1 MALIYDLLVILIL
14 IVFFAVGVKKG
25 FIKSILSLV
34 CFVVSVVVSL
44 FAAENLAQP
53 IYEMCFKESVTSF
66 IEENI
71 DKVDVSGV
79 VNSYLLDNLGIEA
92 DEKTIKSIIGT
103 QGDISQNI
111 KLYAE
116 EKGVSLDEE
125 VLENNINSFLK
136 SKELESAIENVLPSS
151 LASAVFSAAESSSE
165 AIAEILQACVNPD
178 KNVAARAIEDA
189 FVNDA
194 IILLVKYALFLIFYI
209 IIRFLL
215 KLIIAATG
223 IINKIP
229 VAGKVNRVL
238 GGAFGILKG
247 GVFVILAAIIVSG
260 LSYILASRYSILSE
274 STIDNSLIFKY
285 FYYMV
290 K

>member
-1 MALIYDLLVILIL
+1 MALIYDLLVVLILIL
-14 IVFFAVGVKKG
+14 FFALGVRKG

-34 CFVVSVVVSL
+34 CFVVSIVVSL
-44 FAAENLAQP
+44 FAAEKLAQP

-71 DKVDVSGV
+71 DKIDVSGV

-116 EKGVSLDEE
+116 QNGVALDGETLEK
-125 VLENNINSFLK
+125 NINSFLK
-136 SKELESAIENVLPSS
+136 SKELESAIESALPSS

-165 AIAEILQACVNPD
+165 TIADILQACVNPD

-194 IILLVKYALFLIFYI
+194 IILLVKYALFLILYI

-215 KLIIAATG
+215 KLVIAATG

-229 VAGKVNRVL
+229 VAGKVNRAL

-247 GVFVILAAIIVSG
+247 GVFVLLAAIIISG
-260 LSYILASRYSILSE
+260 LSYVLASKYSLLSE

-285 FYYMV
+285 FYNMV

>member
-1 MALIYDLLVILIL
+1 MALIYDLLVVLIL
-14 IVFFAVGVKKG
+14 IVFFALGVRKG

-34 CFVVSVVVSL
+34 CFVVSIVVSL
-44 FAAENLAQP
+44 FAAEKLAQP

-116 EKGVSLDEE
+116 QNGVALDGE
-125 VLENNINSFLK
+125 VLEKNINSFLK
-136 SKELESAIENVLPSS
+136 SKELESAIESALPSS

-165 AIAEILQACVNPD
+165 TIADILQACVNPD

-194 IILLVKYALFLIFYI
+194 IILLVKYALFLILYI

-215 KLIIAATG
+215 KLVIAATG

-229 VAGKVNRVL
+229 VAGKVNRAL

-247 GVFVILAAIIVSG
+247 GVFVLLAAIIISG
-260 LSYILASRYSILSE
+260 LSYVLASKYSLLSE

-285 FYYMV
+285 FYNMV

>member
-1 MALIYDLLVILIL
+1 MALIYDLLVVLIL
-14 IVFFAVGVKKG
+14 VVFFSIGVRKG

-34 CFVVSVVVSL
+34 CFVLSVVVSL
-44 FAAENLAQP
+44 FAAERLAQP
-53 IYEMCFKESVTSF
+53 IYEMCFKEKVTSF

-71 DKVDVSGV
+71 DKIDVSGV
-79 VNSYLLDNLGIEA
+79 VNSYFLDDLGIEA
-92 DEKTIKSIIGT
+92 DEKTIRSIIGT

-116 EKGVSLDEE
+116 RNGVTVDKEYIDKR
-125 VLENNINSFLK
+125 INSFLK
-136 SKELESAIENVLPSS
+136 SKELESAIKTALPSQ

-165 AIAEILQACVNPD
+165 VIADILQACVNPD
-178 KNVAARAIEDA
+178 KSVAARAIEDA

-194 IILLVKYALFLIFYI
+194 IILLVKYALFLIFFA

-215 KLIIAATG
+215 KLIVAATG

-229 VAGKVNRVL
+229 VAGKVNRIL

-247 GVFVILAAIIVSG
+247 GVFILILAMTIEVTVSFMG
-260 LSYILASRYSILSE
+260 SRYSLFSE

-285 FYYMV
+285 FYNMV
-290 K
+290 R

>member
-1 MALIYDLLVILIL
+1 MALIYDLLVVLIL
-14 IVFFAVGVKKG
+14 IVFFAAGVRKG

-44 FAAENLAQP
+44 FAAEKLAQP
-53 IYEMCFKESVTSF
+53 VYEMCFKESVTSF

-71 DKVDVSGV
+71 DKVDVTGV

-125 VLENNINSFLK
+125 VLEKNINSFLK
-136 SKELESAIENVLPSS
+136 SKELESAIESALPSS

-209 IIRFLL
+209 VIRFLL
-215 KLIIAATG
+215 KLLVAATG

-229 VAGKVNRVL
+229 VAGKVNRAL

-247 GVFVILAAIIVSG
+247 GVFILLIAVIVAG
-260 LSYILASRYSILSE
+260 LSYVLASRYSILSE

-285 FYYMV
+285 FYNIV